1 MCRNIYLKFN
11 ESFSSYLIQVIAKA
25 PPAKRRKVA
34 PGVKTD
40 TPNADSSESSSEGE
54 EECAKPEVGKK
65 RKFSEITKSSSAA
78 TMSNGNGVNGVK
90 PKPKNAPFRRVVS
103 EEIEIPHEALRDNS
117 YKSFDTWGA
126 KASQDLIVT
135 RGKGFRSEKT
145 KKKRGSYRGGSINV
159 GVNSIRFDSD

>member
-1 MCRNIYLKFN
+1 MKLSFN
-11 ESFSSYLIQVIAKA
+11 FPLFQAPAKA

-34 PGVKTD
+34 PGVKAD
-40 TPNADSSESSSEGE
+40 TPKADSSESSSEE
-54 EECAKPEVGKK
+54 EEEKSAKPEVGKK
-65 RKFSEITKSSSAA
+65 RKFSEITKNSSGANLY
-78 TMSNGNGVNGVK
+78 NGNGVNGASQ
-90 PKPKNAPFRRVVS
+90 KPKNAPFRRVIS

-135 RGKGFRSEKT
+135 KGKSFRSEKT

-159 GVNSIRFDSD
+159 GVNSIQFDSD

>member
-1 MCRNIYLKFN
+1 MNLVFH
-11 ESFSSYLIQVIAKA
+11 FQVSAKA

-34 PGVKTD
+34 PGVKAD
-40 TPNADSSESSSEGE
+40 TPKADSSDSSSEDDDEGSG
-54 EECAKPEVGKK
+54 KPEVGKK
-65 RKFSEITKSSSAA
+65 RKFSEMTKGTSGASL
-78 TMSNGNGVNGVK
+78 SNGNGVQS
-90 PKPKNAPFRRVVS
+90 KPKNAPCRRVVS

-135 RGKGFRSEKT
+135 KGKGFRSEKT

-159 GVNSIRFDSD
+159 GVNSIRFGNDSD